1 VVFDSLINAHWPTE
15 LLALC
20 YVGNGQIKKSLGY
33 AQPLGCRCP
42 SAPVEKYVN
51 RNW

>member
-1 VVFDSLINAHWPTE
+1 MVFDSLINAHWPTE

-33 AQPLGCRCP
+33 ALYCRNLRT
-42 SAPVEKYVN
+42 STGNIIKLA
-51 RNW
+51 